1 MSDPTTIDSPQKAST
16 RDRILQ
22 AARELF
28 AEGGYAGVSV
38 RDVTSRANVSLSS
51 INYHF
56 GGKDEL
62 VEAIVTYSW
71 TQVASEIYDEF
82 LRQDRAKLEP
92 SFERFATAVVKPL
105 ATRAFAGDAHAL
117 EIVQL
122 IVKGYGKRR
131 FDEMPR
137 DIRIAWR
144 ALGREL
150 IRRLKILRPELPDMA
165 AGYRIHCTLGVLLHS
180 VMHLPD
186 IHVILGSEEPD
197 NYDEAIEHMITY
209 CAAGLAS

>member
-1 MSDPTTIDSPQKAST
+1 MST
-16 RDRILQ
+16 RDRILA

-38 RDVTSRANVSLSS
+38 RDVTSKADVSLSS

-62 VEAIVTYSW
+62 VQAVVTWSW

-82 LRQDRAKLEP
+82 LRLDKRGGDP
-92 SFERFATAVVKPL
+92 TMRDFAHAIVFPL
-105 ATRAFAGDAHAL
+105 ASRALGGDQEAKELVH
-117 EIVQL
+117 L

-131 FDEMPR
+131 FDEMPK
-137 DIRIAWR
+137 DIRIAWK

-150 IRRLKILRPELPDMA
+150 IRRFRLIREDVEEEDA
-165 AGYRIHCTLGVLLHS
+165 ANRIHFTLGVLLHS
-180 VMHLPD
+180 VIHLPD
-186 IHVILGSEEPD
+186 NHVILGLPAPES
-197 NYDEAIEHMITY
+197 YDEPVKRMVDFCE
-209 CAAGLAS
+209 AGLNL